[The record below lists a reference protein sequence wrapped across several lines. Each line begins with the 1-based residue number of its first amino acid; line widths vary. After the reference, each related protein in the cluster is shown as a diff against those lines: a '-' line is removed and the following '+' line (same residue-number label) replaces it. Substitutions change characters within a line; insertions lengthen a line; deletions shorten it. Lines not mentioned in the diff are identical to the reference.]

1 MEEVQGVTWCGV
13 WMCGVRM
20 VNRVSTHVLWDRVA
34 LAVKVEDVIIQS
46 RLRWYGQVIRRDVN
60 SQRRGF
66 MELEINGKKKKGR
79 SRKLWEVCVKK
90 DSERYGLRREDAYY
104 REKWR
109 EQIKANIS
117 NPFHVMFNR
126 KLEID

>member
-46 RLRWYGQVIRRDVN
+46 RLRCYGQVIRRDIN
-60 SQRRGF
+60 S
-66 MELEINGKKKKGR
+66 
-79 SRKLWEVCVKK
+79 
-90 DSERYGLRREDAYY
+90 
-104 REKWR
+104 
-109 EQIKANIS
+109 
-117 NPFHVMFNR
+117 
-126 KLEID
+126 

>member
-1 MEEVQGVTWCGV
+1 
-13 WMCGVRM
+13 MCGVRLVDGM
-20 VNRVSTHVLWDRVA
+20 STDVLLDRVGV
-34 LAVKVEDVIIQS
+34 AVKVEDVIIQS
-46 RLRWYGQVIRRDVN
+46 RLRWYGQVIRRDIN

-79 SRKLWEVCVKK
+79 SRKLWEVCVNK